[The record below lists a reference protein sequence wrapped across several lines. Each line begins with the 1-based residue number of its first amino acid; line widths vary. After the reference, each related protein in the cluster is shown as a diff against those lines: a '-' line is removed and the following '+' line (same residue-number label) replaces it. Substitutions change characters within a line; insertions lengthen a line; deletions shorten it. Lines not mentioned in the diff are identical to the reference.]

1 MADGPMTLEKFRE
14 IMLGHDNIFVDSTL
28 FRNEFTYFVNYQ
40 ILRMPEEYGQDF
52 VKPPF
57 EAWLGSI
64 KPRETIRNTMVS
76 QFTLM
81 DNLRND
87 RDTYKDANREMM
99 RDTTY
104 AQVKNQK
111 VGGTKAMAAMRES
124 VDIMD

>member
-1 MADGPMTLEKFRE
+1 M
-14 IMLGHDNIFVDSTL
+14 
-28 FRNEFTYFVNYQ
+28 
-40 ILRMPEEYGQDF
+40 
-52 VKPPF
+52 
-57 EAWLGSI
+57 GSI
-64 KPRETIRNTMVS
+64 KPRETNRNTLVS

-81 DNLRND
+81 ENLRND